1 LHSAHGCAES
11 LLGSLPGPAPERNT
25 GDAFRA
31 MASSSARPASRGVLS
46 AMKSGASHM
55 KSSVMSSFQ
64 KVQKKAETLTDVDDL
79 VAKLEDTYVS
89 EEKKKRAELR
99 GCHLSDFDVKATLGT
114 GSFGRVRLVRHT
126 KYGRV
131 YALKMLSKAVVLRT
145 KQVEHIMSEKR
156 LLTDIAFPFI
166 INLYGAFQDEKY
178 LYLTLEYSIGG
189 EFFTHLRRA
198 GKFSN
203 DTARFYASQ
212 VLRAL
217 LTSCAA
223 RTLVA
228 NTNVARMLRLQK

>member
-1 LHSAHGCAES
+1 
-11 LLGSLPGPAPERNT
+11 
-25 GDAFRA
+25 
-31 MASSSARPASRGVLS
+31 
-46 AMKSGASHM
+46 
-55 KSSVMSSFQ
+55 
-64 KVQKKAETLTDVDDL
+64 
-79 VAKLEDTYVS
+79 
-89 EEKKKRAELR
+89 
-99 GCHLSDFDVKATLGT
+99 
-114 GSFGRVRLVRHT
+114 
-126 KYGRV
+126 
-131 YALKMLSKAVVLRT
+131 VVLRT